1 MSKRKKNTSSQN
13 FHGSGLLLNS
23 YGCGANNCV
32 VLLGNNTTTSTA
44 FISTITIEPKW
55 LIPGYSE
62 KLGIFPKGKFNTTGT
77 GGPHAFS
84 NNFKLNF

>member
-1 MSKRKKNTSSQN
+1 MSKRKKNTSSKN
-13 FHGSGLLLNS
+13 FQGNGLLLNF
-23 YGCGANNCV
+23 YGCGGNNCV
-32 VLLGNNTTTSTA
+32 VLLGNNTTSTG
-44 FISTITIEPKW
+44 FISTISIEPKW